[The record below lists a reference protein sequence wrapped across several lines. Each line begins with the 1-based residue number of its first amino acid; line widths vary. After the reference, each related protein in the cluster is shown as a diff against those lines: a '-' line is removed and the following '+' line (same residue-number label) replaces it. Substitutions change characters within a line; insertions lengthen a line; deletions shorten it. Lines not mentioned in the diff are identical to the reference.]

1 MAGPAAEQQALA
13 YTKDQAAELMTTVW
27 GKDVETP
34 SDTSPVRASASPEEW
49 RRQLGFNNFDAVEMV
64 AKALEERGSLD
75 GDEIAALFE

>member
-27 GKDVETP
+27 GKDVENAK
-34 SDTSPVRASASPEEW
+34 RYIASESIGLA
-49 RRQLGFNNFDAVEMV
+49 RRMAAWLVYNNFDAVEMV